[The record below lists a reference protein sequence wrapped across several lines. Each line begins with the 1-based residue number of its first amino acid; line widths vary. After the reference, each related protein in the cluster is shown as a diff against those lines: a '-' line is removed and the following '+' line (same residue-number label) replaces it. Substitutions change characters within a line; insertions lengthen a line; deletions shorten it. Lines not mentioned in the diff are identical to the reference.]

1 MNPLRKQE
9 IEKAVGNPAEYPEDF
24 PGYVIELLNEVNQLT
39 EIIRMCM
46 KCSSNERAE
55 AWKKM
60 ALLLGYEVEYH
71 KHAYHV
77 SDEIDEAWDAARLI
91 EDKWSEDD

>member
-1 MNPLRKQE
+1 MSEEWTRCEDCGLSMESEEVQAWDGDDPL
-9 IEKAVGNPAEYPEDF
+9 
-24 PGYVIELLNEVNQLT
+24 
-39 EIIRMCM
+39 
-46 KCSSNERAE
+46 CSECHVTRSRD

-77 SDEIDEAWDAARLI
+77 SDEIDAAWDRARELDP
-91 EDKWSEDD
+91 EKEE